1 LKFKVAFY
9 FVNTYAVSMM
19 LVYYIVA
26 NFLLEHINPEFV
38 QHHYLDLLG
47 KRGFVFFWLLGAFN
61 MAFYFGIG
69 FRFTVGVMLLY
80 TINATFEQF
89 LVIHSTFGLL
99 ETPIFSAYALSRPV
113 FMLAL
118 LGLLLFYKDG

>member
-1 LKFKVAFY
+1 MATKPMKRKLDDEEYQALLNVFNGQTSGFRKVANQSLKFKVAFY

-47 KRGFVFFWLLGAFN
+47 KRAFVFFWLLGAFN

-69 FRFTVGVMLLY
+69 F
-80 TINATFEQF
+80 ASQW
-89 LVIHSTFGLL
+89 
-99 ETPIFSAYALSRPV
+99 A
-113 FMLAL
+113 
-118 LGLLLFYKDG
+118 